1 MTASADDEKE
11 HGPEFLF
18 ILRSAPLNAA
28 FIDFQAAD
36 SLFVLEGGKNIVF
49 IIAQMM
55 MVMQTISLRFHFNI
69 LGGIVLTWQLICLN
83 SSSTKAL
90 SNFGFSPRHLSGN
103 KVWT

>member
-1 MTASADDEKE
+1 MWKISVTSFMD
-11 HGPEFLF
+11 GPF
-18 ILRSAPLNAA
+18 LRSAPLNAA

-69 LGGIVLTWQLICLN
+69 LEGGLCSRG
-83 SSSTKAL
+83 SSFVST
-90 SNFGFSPRHLSGN
+90 H
-103 KVWT
+103 